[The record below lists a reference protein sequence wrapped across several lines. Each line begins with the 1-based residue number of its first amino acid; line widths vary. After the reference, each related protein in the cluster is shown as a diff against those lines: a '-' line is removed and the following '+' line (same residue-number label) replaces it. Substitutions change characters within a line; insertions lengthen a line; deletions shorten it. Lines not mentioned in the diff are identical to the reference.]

1 MSKEIKWIKI
11 TTDIFDDEKIKLI
24 DSMPEKDTIL
34 VIWLK
39 LLTLAGKSNRS
50 GYLLFSDNIPYDEE
64 MLSTLFNRPI
74 NSIRLAI
81 GTFKKFRMI
90 TVEHFSEDSEKEI
103 FYISNWEKH
112 QNIDGMEKIREQ
124 NRIRFNNYY
133 KRKKEEVKEIEN
145 KGVTDKADK
154 SNNISNVRTN
164 VSLTQS
170 NATDIEEE
178 EDKDIDKDKRLNTEE
193 EDFRS
198 GEKRPAESGMEKRN
212 IVQFNKN
219 TNLLELSNATLKF
232 LQDAYSDIDISIELK
247 KMSVWLVAH
256 PETVSEIEQFDNNF
270 IRFAVKWLVN
280 ENSKKKQ
287 KKNANTKKY
296 AISFNQET
304 ANLIGIDNDYINIL
318 KSKFLGINVE
328 TEIKKMEAW
337 LFNNPS
343 KRPAKDYPRF
353 INRWL
358 TQEQDKASIRDSS
371 QRQFNSK
378 NNKAEPQTFAEKKL
392 QNSLN
397 AVNQVK
403 KDFLTGGKS

>member
-1 MSKEIKWIKI
+1 MSKEIKWIKLVP
-11 TTDIFDDEKIKLI
+11 DWFNDSKIKQLKT
-24 DSMPEKDTIL
+24 MPERYALTTIWFCL
-34 VIWLK
+34 LGLAGISNNYGK
-39 LLTLAGKSNRS
+39 LTLG
-50 GYLLFSDNIPYDEE
+50 NIPYDEK
-64 MLSTLFNRPI
+64 MLSNEFDIPEHLI
-74 NSIRLAI
+74 QLALNV
-81 GTFKKFRMI
+81 FKKLGMI
-90 TVEHFSEDSEKEI
+90 EI
-103 FYISNWEKH
+103 LDEENCLYITNWEKH

-154 SNNISNVRTN
+154 LNNISNVRTN

-178 EDKDIDKDKRLNTEE
+178 DIDKDKDKRLNTEE

>member
-1 MSKEIKWIKI
+1 MEKNKYYYWFKLKDDFFAQPYIKKLRKIAGGDTYVIIYQKILLLTVKTNGYLYFQGIEKTLEEELALILDEEIDNVKITVLFMKSNNLLESTSEDKKEYLLPNMLSLTGSESESAERVRAYRERKKQGFLLISQNEKALHCNGDVTKCNENV
-11 TTDIFDDEKIKLI
+11 TTDI
-24 DSMPEKDTIL
+24 
-34 VIWLK
+34 
-39 LLTLAGKSNRS
+39 
-50 GYLLFSDNIPYDEE
+50 
-64 MLSTLFNRPI
+64 
-74 NSIRLAI
+74 
-81 GTFKKFRMI
+81 
-90 TVEHFSEDSEKEI
+90 
-103 FYISNWEKH
+103 
-112 QNIDGMEKIREQ
+112 
-124 NRIRFNNYY
+124 
-133 KRKKEEVKEIEN
+133 
-145 KGVTDKADK
+145 
-154 SNNISNVRTN
+154 
-164 VSLTQS
+164 
-170 NATDIEEE
+170 DI
-178 EDKDIDKDKRLNTEE
+178 DKDKDKDKRLNTEE

-232 LQDAYSDIDISIELK
+232 LQDAYSDIDISVELK

>member
-1 MSKEIKWIKI
+1 MSKEIKWIKLVP
-11 TTDIFDDEKIKLI
+11 DWFNDSKIKQLKT
-24 DSMPEKDTIL
+24 MPERYALTTIWFCL
-34 VIWLK
+34 LGLAGISNNYGK
-39 LLTLAGKSNRS
+39 LTLG
-50 GYLLFSDNIPYDEE
+50 NIPYDEK
-64 MLSTLFNRPI
+64 MLSNEFDIPEHLI
-74 NSIRLAI
+74 QLALNV
-81 GTFKKFRMI
+81 FKKLGMI
-90 TVEHFSEDSEKEI
+90 EI
-103 FYISNWEKH
+103 LDEENCLYITNWGKH

-154 SNNISNVRTN
+154 LNNISNVRTN

-178 EDKDIDKDKRLNTEE
+178 DIDKDKDKRLNTEE

-232 LQDAYSDIDISIELK
+232 LQDAYSDIDISVELK
-247 KMSVWLVAH
+247 EMSVWLVAH

-270 IRFAVKWLVN
+270 IRFVVKWLVN